1 MISFSF
7 QRKSFNIILIQ
18 VRVPT
23 TDAEEVEVNQ
33 FHEELKDLLELTP
46 KNRYSIHHC
55 ELVFKSRKSRDN

>member
-46 KNRYSIHHC
+46 KKQILNPS
-55 ELVFKSRKSRDN
+55 L